1 MAAIESLGLGSGV
14 LTNDLVDKIVGAER
28 AAVDKRFERDET
40 ILDARITAYG
50 EIKSLVSSLQVTTS
64 ALALPSTAGA
74 TIATSSDESI
84 LTTEASI
91 LAEPGSYN
99 IEVLNTAK
107 AHSLV
112 TGAFSGVGEEI
123 GSGRMYISFGEITY
137 DGGDGFVSQ
146 DVDPSKGGFIDID
159 SSNNSLTGIREAIND
174 ANIGARASIINDG
187 SGYRLVITSE
197 ETGLSSGMRI
207 LTVDKE
213 TEIPLTS
220 GLSAIAFNEIQTGAG
235 TLSET
240 AKGVDAQLNVNG
252 LTITRSSNSIEE
264 VVPGV
269 TLNLNGADVGKPVT
283 VVVAPDTAGLQEKIQ
298 DFVNAYNEF
307 KKFSDDLTA
316 YNSESDQAGLLLG
329 DSTIRGIQSQ
339 VRSIISQPISGLSGT
354 KYRSLTELGVNTD
367 RTNDFLL
374 EFDASVFS
382 KAMREDRESV
392 ISILAKSGDAS
403 DAQIRYVNDSV
414 NSQPGSYGVE
424 ITQLATKATYT
435 GGSVDGLDFSTPVII
450 DDSNNNFT
458 INLNGK
464 SEAITLLEGSYASG
478 DELAKQIALQINTN
492 ETFRKFA
499 SSVSVD
505 YSAADKSF
513 SITSSKFGSDSQVS
527 FSATDSNTANT
538 LGFNIL
544 GKGTYEGVNLATL
557 NSDAFLGKG
566 SATQPG
572 GRALGSEEGINFST
586 NNATFSLDISTG
598 AIPVTVNLNAAGN
611 DLNGDGIIGDR
622 KDTLQA
628 IQTAIDA
635 TALNGDVIAE
645 FNSDGYLIF
654 TTSALGAAQQIE
666 TTGVGI
672 TSSDNQLGLSATQ
685 GVQTNGDDAGL
696 TFATATEFNMAVD
709 GVATT
714 SKVSV
719 PSGTYMSGADLAAAI
734 KLGIDNALSIDPAY
748 TGLTKG
754 GESSIG
760 TRDISTAIDFT
771 TFNSGFILNVS
782 GVEKEIIVSGNDPDN
797 IVNIQA
803 AIDAAYPVGPGPSFT
818 PVVIASLDG
827 DGLKLT
833 SSASG
838 HNEYL
843 EVTADG
849 RGAQSDSSAVTTNI
863 STGIDFSGVDNNA
876 TFTLA
881 VDGVDINVD
890 VTGDGSAGSNDA
902 ASTLGVIQQALDAA
916 LVVSGQFSAGDIEA
930 KLDVSGNLFF
940 ETVAKK
946 SVRTAAT
953 YGSGAS
959 IEVNNIAGTSVAN
972 LGLVADTQTNGY
984 DAMGMDD
991 VRRYGYDL
999 EADVEYIYDP
1009 VTDLGSFG
1017 INVGGNA
1024 TTVSFTEI
1032 DSAAISFFGLQDA
1045 AIYSPS
1051 IDKGRNVEGK
1061 INGIEAKGNGQY
1073 LSATDGNKKA
1083 SNGFYIANAAADFSA
1098 GVNLDA
1104 TNNSFT
1110 ISVDGVERTIS
1121 LIQPAAYNSGEGLAA
1136 ALQEAINKDSEF
1148 DSEGISVKVEYDDD
1162 PTSFSYQKFGIIS
1175 ASKGITSSV
1184 EMVDVPGAASAVFG
1198 FIAGKGDGSSGGER
1212 VGDID
1217 EASGIR
1223 MKVSGGAL
1231 GQRGTVTYIS
1241 GFADQLNA
1249 DLLSMLDKTNGLI
1262 TNKQDALDNDKV
1274 KLAGKRAALDARML
1288 AQESRLKNQFLYND
1302 LIVSKLNSTGDFIKQ
1317 QFEAMNNYGK

>member
-50 EIKSLVSSLQVTTS
+50 EIKSLVSSLQVATS

-74 TIATSSDESI
+74 TTATSSDESI

-112 TGAFSGVGEEI
+112 TGTFSGVGEEI

-137 DGGDGFVSQ
+137 DVGDGFVSQ
-146 DVDPSKGGFIDID
+146 DVDPSKGGFIDIN

-207 LTVDKE
+207 LTVDKD

-220 GLSAIAFNEIQTGAG
+220 GLSALAYNEIQTGAG

-240 AKGVDAQLNVNG
+240 AKGVDAKLNVNG
-252 LTITRSSNSIEE
+252 LSITRSSNSIEE

-269 TLNLNGADVGKPVT
+269 TLNLTGADLGKPVT

-307 KKFSDDLTA
+307 KKFSDELTS

-329 DSTIRGIQSQ
+329 DSTVRGIQSQ
-339 VRSIISQPISGLSGT
+339 VRSIISQPISGLNGT

-374 EFDASVFS
+374 EFDAGVFS
-382 KAMREDRESV
+382 KAMKDDRESV

-403 DAQIRYVNDSV
+403 DGQIRYVNDSV
-414 NSQPGSYGVE
+414 NSQPGSYAVE

-435 GGSVDGLDFSTPVII
+435 GGSVDGLDFASPVII

-458 INLNGK
+458 LNLNGK
-464 SEAITLLEGSYASG
+464 NEAITLLEGSYASG
-478 DELAKQIALQINTN
+478 EELAKQIALQINSN

-513 SITSSKFGSDSQVS
+513 SLTSSKFGSDSQIS

-544 GKGTYEGVNLATL
+544 GKGTYDGVNLATL

-572 GRALGSEEGINFST
+572 GRALGSDEGINFST
-586 NNATFSLDISTG
+586 NNATFSLDIGAG
-598 AIPVTVNLNAAGN
+598 AIAVTVNLNAAGN
-611 DLNGDGIIGDR
+611 DLNADGIIGDR

-645 FNSDGYLIF
+645 FDSDGYLIF
-654 TTSALGAAQQIE
+654 TTSALGAAQTIDMTAVGV
-666 TTGVGI
+666 TT
-672 TSSDNQLGLSATQ
+672 SDTQLGLSATQ
-685 GVQTNGDDAGL
+685 GAQTNGDDAGL

-719 PSGTYMSGADLAAAI
+719 PPGTYMSGADLAAAI
-734 KLGIDNALSIDPAY
+734 KGGIDSALSVDPAY
-748 TGLTKG
+748 AGLTKG
-754 GESSIG
+754 GESSVG

-771 TFNSGFILNVS
+771 TLNSGFILNVS

-797 IVNIQA
+797 IVNVQA
-803 AIDAAYPVGPGPSFT
+803 AIDAAYPVGPGPGFT
-818 PVVIASLDG
+818 PVVVASLDG

-833 SSASG
+833 STATG

-849 RGAQSDSSAVTTNI
+849 RGAKSDSSLVTTDI
-863 STGIDFSGVDNNA
+863 STGINFSGVGNNS

-930 KLDVSGNLFF
+930 KLDISGNLFF

-959 IEVNNIAGTSVAN
+959 IEVKNIAGTSAAN

-991 VRRYGYDL
+991 TRRYGYDL

-1032 DSAAISFFGLQDA
+1032 DAAAISFFGLQDA

-1051 IDKGRNVEGK
+1051 IDEGRNVEGK

-1083 SNGFYIANAAADFSA
+1083 SNGFYIANVAADFSA

-1121 LIQPAAYNSGEGLAA
+1121 LAQPAAYNSGEGLAA
-1136 ALQEAINKDSEF
+1136 ALQEAINKDTEF

-1184 EMVDVPGAASAVFG
+1184 KMIDVPGAASAVFG
-1198 FIAGKGDGSSGGER
+1198 FIAGQGDGSSGEER

-1217 EASGIR
+1217 AASGIR

-1274 KLAGKRAALDARML
+1274 KLADKRAALDARML
-1288 AQESRLKNQFLYND
+1288 AQESRLKSQFLYND
-1302 LIVSKLNSTGDFIKQ
+1302 LIVSKINSTGDFIKQ
-1317 QFEAMNNYGK
+1317 QFDAMNNYGK